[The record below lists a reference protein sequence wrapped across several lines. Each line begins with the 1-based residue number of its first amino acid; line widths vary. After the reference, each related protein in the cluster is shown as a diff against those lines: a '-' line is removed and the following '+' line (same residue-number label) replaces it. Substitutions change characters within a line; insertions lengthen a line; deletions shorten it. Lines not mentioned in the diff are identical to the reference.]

1 MTPTPNPALVA
12 GLKTSV
18 ALCKQDKLSDSP
30 VLSRYSEYSG
40 LQSLPCYLVSP
51 CRDSKVTKENA
62 WLSLQDTE
70 HMQEHVR
77 KDICLPN
84 LIFVDVRMGHDLPR
98 LTPNPG
104 LGRLDYRG
112 IGRKTNGHQIGS
124 IFYPDR

>member
-30 VLSRYSEYSG
+30 VLSRYPEYSG
-40 LQSLPCYLVSP
+40 LQSLPCYLVSL

-77 KDICLPN
+77 KDTQ
-84 LIFVDVRMGHDLPR
+84 VDP
-98 LTPNPG
+98 PG

-112 IGRKTNGHQIGS
+112 IGHETNGH
-124 IFYPDR
+124 